1 MLGGLIADDGNATVG
16 IIARNDAYGTGLL
29 EDTKKALADAGVKV
43 VAEKVYDEKA
53 PTFDAEVDEIA
64 AADPDAILVIGF
76 DESSR
81 ILTTMVEKGVGPAK
95 KAVYGTDG
103 NMGNALGANFDA
115 GK

>member
-1 MLGGLIADDGNATVG
+1 MTATPRW
-16 IIARNDAYGTGLL
+16 ASSPATTPTAPASL

-53 PTFDAEVDEIA
+53 QTFDAEVDEIA

-81 ILTTMVEKGVGPAK
+81 ILTTMVEKGVGPTK

-103 NMGNALGANFDA
+103 NMGNALGEDFDA